1 MDSVQ
6 NLSIKIK
13 KLSMDP
19 VFEIYIT
26 DQTSIACCCFFNPT
40 FALFLFLFISH
51 YLKKES
57 MDPVHE
63 SGPWTQS
70 NCGSISWTQVHNR
83 LKFDSHIFHSV
94 VQ

>member
-19 VFEIYIT
+19 VFEIIT

-63 SGPWTQS
+63 SGPWTWS
-70 NCGSISWTQVHNR
+70 KVRVHIM
-83 LKFDSHIFHSV
+83 DPGP
-94 VQ
+94 

>member
-1 MDSVQ
+1 
-6 NLSIKIK
+6 
-13 KLSMDP
+13 MDP
-19 VFEIYIT
+19 VFEIIT

-70 NCGSISWTQVHNR
+70 KVRVHIM
-83 LKFDSHIFHSV
+83 DPSP
-94 VQ
+94 